1 MKISK
6 SLLLKIIK
14 EEIKKSLYEDS
25 SDDPSWA
32 IDLINYF
39 IYITSDDTSSNFS
52 QDESDKCKKYVH
64 KLTGMSAEKAL
75 KKLIGSVDPQLLQKA
90 SEKMKING
98 IDFGILPDP
107 IPVRSV
113 DNDIRSSKE
122 RFDNKDDPR
131 HGQKNW
137 VHEE

>member
-6 SLLLKIIK
+6 SLLSKIIK
-14 EEIKKSLYEDS
+14 EEIKLALYEDS
-25 SDDPSWA
+25 SDNPPWA
-32 IDLINYF
+32 VDLINYF
-39 IYITSDDTSSNFS
+39 IHITSDGTSSNFS

-64 KLTGMSAEKAL
+64 KLTGLEAEKAI

-90 SEKMKING
+90 SDKMKING

-107 IPVRSV
+107 IPERHV

-122 RFDNKDDPR
+122 RFDKKDDPR